1 LPGLPGG
8 GKSSTPPTSKTDHT
22 EEVTNYEI
30 SKTVEQL
37 QRASGQVQ
45 KLSIAVLVDGHYV
58 TDDKAEK
65 PKDAPK
71 DWEAPKKYVPRDQ
84 AELDNITK
92 LVKSAVGFDES
103 RGDSVQVIN
112 MQFADEPTANTGAM
126 KDDSQIM
133 GFAKGDLLGV
143 AETITLSIVAVLVIL
158 LVLRPLATHMIAST
172 PRGGTGSSLA
182 DEQQAMLPGGARPA
196 QLTGPGGGG
205 GGADGELE
213 NMIDMSSVEGKVKAS
228 SVQKISELVQ
238 NHPAETVAVIRSWM
252 SQET

>member
-1 LPGLPGG
+1 
-8 GKSSTPPTSKTDHT
+8 
-22 EEVTNYEI
+22 
-30 SKTVEQL
+30 
-37 QRASGQVQ
+37 
-45 KLSIAVLVDGHYV
+45 VDGHYV